1 MPRPRRGRRR
11 RRGPPIGRNGAVAG
25 CVQDISSLIA
35 SGEGWDAILD
45 ALADKTRTPPIKL
58 N

>member
-1 MPRPRRGRRR
+1 M
-11 RRGPPIGRNGAVAG
+11 GRNCAVAG
-25 CVQDISSLIA
+25 CVQDISSLMA
-35 SGEGWDAILD
+35 SGEVWDAILD